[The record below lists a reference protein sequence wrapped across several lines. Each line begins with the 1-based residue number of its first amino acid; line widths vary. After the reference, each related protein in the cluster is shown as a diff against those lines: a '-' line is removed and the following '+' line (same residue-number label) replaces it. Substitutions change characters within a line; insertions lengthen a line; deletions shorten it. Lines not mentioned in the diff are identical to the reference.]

1 MSTDTP
7 TDTATDTA
15 TDTPTDTATDMD
27 VVIDGYLA
35 GWNTTDPTER
45 GELVARHW
53 APDARMADPL
63 VDVTGHA
70 DLIDVF
76 ARFHE
81 TYPGC
86 SFRRRGTHDAHHGL
100 VRWGWEMLDPGGS
113 VLLTGMDVAVVADG
127 RLSMVAGFFDAPA
140 AG

>member
-1 MSTDTP
+1 MTETPITNRTDAP
-7 TDTATDTA
+7 TDLDAL
-15 TDTPTDTATDMD
+15 
-27 VVIDGYLA
+27 IDGYLA
-35 GWNTTDPTER
+35 GWNATDAAER
-45 GELVARHW
+45 AELVARCW

-70 DLIDVF
+70 ALADVF

-86 SFRRRGTHDAHHGL
+86 SFRRRGGHDAHHEL
-100 VRWGWEMLDPGGS
+100 VRWGWEMIDAGGT
-113 VLLTGMDVAVVADG
+113 VIMTGLDVAVVADG

-140 AG
+140 AA